1 MSIIVSKA
9 LNFIFFGVAHSQCFF
24 SVKKKVTPHKKN
36 QNFSRVQNRFTGYFL
51 QNFSRA
57 FTGYSKISRVFF
69 SVTFC
74 FPQNSRSCSVRRVF
88 FTDDVL
94 VANSKNTLVVL
105 GGKVQNMTCLIP
117 KAVMTKTDGTNRKA
131 PKRHLRRERQTTE
144 WLLVGT
150 ATGCN

>member
-1 MSIIVSKA
+1 MYQRHSI
-9 LNFIFFGVAHSQCFF
+9 LFF
-24 SVKKKVTPHKKN
+24 SGWHIASVFFRKKKVTPNKKN
-36 QNFSRVQNRFTGYFL
+36 RNFSRVKNRFTGYFL